1 MDIEIYMEGE
11 EKEDIDW
18 DMEGG
23 TKRLINM
30 EWESVCVCGGE
41 IKRQRRRYG
50 GTYIYIWSEKRGNNI
65 SYNRCIYFSI
75 NGDF

>member
-1 MDIEIYMEGE
+1 MEGE
-11 EKEDIDW
+11 EKEEIDG

-41 IKRQRRRYG
+41 IKRQRSRDG
-50 GTYIYIWSEKRGNNI
+50 GTYRYIWRGERGKNI
-65 SYNRCIYFSI
+65 SYNRCIYFSVD
-75 NGDF
+75 GDF